1 MSATSSPGTPGW
13 VKFSLQLDGAGGAV
27 PFTLQERLPDTG
39 SPVWVH
45 LDYTFSEAREWLER
59 QTAVP
64 EAAVEALLAQETRP
78 RVSDVGG
85 GLLVYLRG
93 VNLYPDAR
101 PEDMIA
107 VRLWV
112 KDRLVISTQKRQ
124 LFTLTEITEDLAKGQ
139 GPTSASQ
146 LLAWLVDGL
155 IWRMEEVIER
165 IEDLVGECS
174 DSLEH
179 SPDRALTHA
188 ISSVRRRAIAL
199 RRYLAP
205 QREAIT
211 RLQTDT
217 RLERHDSELI
227 REAGDRLQR
236 LVEDLD
242 AARDQATLLQ
252 EEVFAIQ
259 NEAINDRMYLL
270 AIISAIFLPLG
281 FLTGLF
287 GINIGGMP
295 GVEDPH
301 AFWWFVGFLVVIS
314 LGLLF
319 WMIRRRWFGNR
330 ASKAVRL
337 GRLGI
342 LPRTNWLLRKK

>member
-1 MSATSSPGTPGW
+1 MADNPAW
-13 VKFSLQLDGAGGAV
+13 VKLALRLDGAGGATDFNLGEQL
-27 PFTLQERLPDTG
+27 PESKQTL
-39 SPVWVH
+39 WVN
-45 LDYTFSEAREWLER
+45 LDYTA
-59 QTAVP
+59 
-64 EAAVEALLAQETRP
+64 EAAHEWLLAQARVPESAAEALSTPDTRP
-78 RVSDVGG
+78 RAAEVGG

-107 VRLWV
+107 IRLWI
-112 KDRLVISTQKRQ
+112 KDNLIISTQKRQ
-124 LFTLTEITEDLAKGQ
+124 LFTVSEISDSLRKGD
-139 GPTSASQ
+139 GPRSASQ
-146 LLAWLVDGL
+146 LLAWLTDGL
-155 IWRMEEVIER
+155 TWRMEDVIER

-174 DSLEH
+174 DALEQK
-179 SPDRALTHA
+179 PDRALTHA
-188 ISSVRRRAIAL
+188 ISSVRRRSIAL

-205 QREAIT
+205 QREAIN
-211 RLQTDT
+211 RLQGDA
-217 RLERHDSELI
+217 RLDRDDAELI

-252 EEVFAIQ
+252 EEVFSVQ

-295 GVEDPH
+295 GVEDPD
-301 AFWWFVGFLVVIS
+301 AFWWFLGFLGVLSV
-314 LGLLF
+314 LLLL
-319 WMIRRRWFGNR
+319 WMMRLRWFGDR

-337 GRLGI
+337 GRLGV
-342 LPRTNWLLRKK
+342 LTRTNWLLRKK

>member
-1 MSATSSPGTPGW
+1 MADNPAW
-13 VKFSLQLDGAGGAV
+13 VKLALQFDGAGGAT
-27 PFTLQERLPDTG
+27 PFSLGAQLPETEQTL
-39 SPVWVH
+39 WVN
-45 LDYTFSEAREWLER
+45 LDYTDDATTEW
-59 QTAVP
+59 
-64 EAAVEALLAQETRP
+64 LLAQPRVPDSVVEGLSTPDTRP
-78 RVSDVGG
+78 RAAEVGG

-107 VRLWV
+107 IRLWI
-112 KDRLVISTQKRQ
+112 KDNLIISTQKRQ
-124 LFTLTEITEDLAKGQ
+124 LFTVSEISDGLLKGE
-139 GPTSASQ
+139 GPRNAFQ
-146 LLAWLVDGL
+146 LLAWLADGL
-155 IWRMEEVIER
+155 IWRMEGVIER
-165 IEDLVGECS
+165 IEDLVDQCS
-174 DSLEH
+174 EALERN
-179 SPDRALTHA
+179 PDRALTHA

-205 QREAIT
+205 QREALN
-211 RLQTDT
+211 RLQGDA
-217 RLERHDSELI
+217 RLDRDDGEVI

-236 LVEDLD
+236 LLEDLD
-242 AARDQATLLQ
+242 TARDQATLLQ
-252 EEVFAIQ
+252 EEVFSVQ

-295 GVEDPH
+295 GVEDPD
-301 AFWWFVGFLVVIS
+301 AFWWFLGFLG
-314 LGLLF
+314 GLSVLLLL
-319 WMIRRRWFGNR
+319 WMMRLRWFGDR

-342 LPRTNWLLRKK
+342 LTKSSWLFRKK

>member
-1 MSATSSPGTPGW
+1 MAENPPW
-13 VKFSLQLDGAGGAV
+13 AKLALQLDGAGGAE
-27 PFTLQERLPDTG
+27 PFTLGERLPERRE
-39 SPVWVH
+39 PVWVH
-45 LDYTFSEAREWLER
+45 LDYTADDAYQW
-59 QTAVP
+59 
-64 EAAVEALLAQETRP
+64 LLAQPSIPDAVAEALVTPDTRP
-78 RVSDVGG
+78 RAAEVGG

-107 VRLWV
+107 IRLWL
-112 KDRLVISTQKRQ
+112 KDNLIISTQKRQ
-124 LFTLTEITEDLAKGQ
+124 LFTVNEISDNLLKGE
-139 GPTSASQ
+139 GPASGSE

-155 IWRMEEVIER
+155 TWRMEDVIER
-165 IEDLVGECS
+165 LEDLVGQCS
-174 DSLEH
+174 DALEH

-188 ISSVRRRAIAL
+188 ISGVRRRAIAL

-205 QREAIT
+205 QREAIS
-211 RLQTDT
+211 RLQGDA
-217 RLERHDSELI
+217 RLDRDDAEMV
-227 REAGDRLQR
+227 REAGDRLTR

-252 EEVFAIQ
+252 EEVFSVQ

-295 GVEDPH
+295 GVEDPN
-301 AFWWFVGFLVVIS
+301 AFWWFLGFLGVIS
-314 LGLLF
+314 VFLLL
-319 WMIRRRWFGNR
+319 WMVRQRWFGDR

-337 GRLGI
+337 GRLGV
-342 LPRTNWLLRKK
+342 LTRTSWLLRKK

>member
-1 MSATSSPGTPGW
+1 MADNPAW
-13 VKFSLQLDGAGGAV
+13 VKLALQLDGAGGATD
-27 PFTLQERLPDTG
+27 FTLGEQLPESKQTL
-39 SPVWVH
+39 WVN
-45 LDYTFSEAREWLER
+45 LDYTA
-59 QTAVP
+59 
-64 EAAVEALLAQETRP
+64 EAAHEWLLAQARVPESAAEALSTPDTRP
-78 RVSDVGG
+78 RAAEVGG

-107 VRLWV
+107 IRLWI
-112 KDRLVISTQKRQ
+112 KDNLIISTQKRQ
-124 LFTLTEITEDLAKGQ
+124 LFTVSEISDSLRKGD
-139 GPTSASQ
+139 GPRSGSQ
-146 LLAWLVDGL
+146 LLAWLTDGL
-155 IWRMEEVIER
+155 TWRMEDVIER
-165 IEDLVGECS
+165 IEDLVGDCS
-174 DSLEH
+174 EALEQK
-179 SPDRALTHA
+179 PDRALTHA
-188 ISSVRRRAIAL
+188 ISSVRRRSIAL

-205 QREAIT
+205 QREAIN
-211 RLQTDT
+211 RLQGDA
-217 RLERHDSELI
+217 RLDREDAELI

-252 EEVFAIQ
+252 EEVFSVQ

-295 GVEDPH
+295 GVEDPD
-301 AFWWFVGFLVVIS
+301 AFWWFVGFLGVIS
-314 LGLLF
+314 VLLLL
-319 WMIRRRWFGNR
+319 WMIRLRWFGDR

-337 GRLGI
+337 GRLGV
-342 LPRTNWLLRKK
+342 LTKTNWLLRKK

>member
-1 MSATSSPGTPGW
+1 MAEHPAW
-13 VKFSLQLDGAGGAV
+13 ARLALQLDGIGGAER
-27 PFTLQERLPDTG
+27 FTLGERLPERRM
-39 SPVWVH
+39 PVWVH
-45 LDYTFSEAREWLER
+45 LDYTDDDAYQWLLS
-59 QTAVP
+59 QPTIPDAV
-64 EAAVEALLAQETRP
+64 AEALVTPDTRP
-78 RVSDVGG
+78 RAAEVGG

-107 VRLWV
+107 IRLWL
-112 KDRLVISTQKRQ
+112 KGNLIISTQKRQ
-124 LFTLTEITEDLAKGQ
+124 LFTVTEISDSLLKGE
-139 GPTSASQ
+139 GPASGSE

-155 IWRMEEVIER
+155 TWRMEDVIER
-165 IEDLVGECS
+165 LEDLVGQCS
-174 DSLEH
+174 DALEEN
-179 SPDRALTHA
+179 PDRALTHT

-205 QREAIT
+205 QREAIS
-211 RLQTDT
+211 RLQTEA
-217 RLERHDSELI
+217 RLDREDVEMI
-227 REAGDRLQR
+227 RESGDRLTR

-252 EEVFAIQ
+252 EEVFSVQ

-270 AIISAIFLPLG
+270 SIISAIFLPLG

-295 GVEDPH
+295 GVENPD
-301 AFWWFVGFLVVIS
+301 AFWWFLAFLGVIS
-314 LGLLF
+314 VVLLV
-319 WMIRRRWFGNR
+319 WMMRQRWFGDR

-337 GRLGI
+337 GRLGV
-342 LPRTNWLLRKK
+342 LTRPSKLLRRK

>member
-1 MSATSSPGTPGW
+1 MTFLARYALGTDINEHQMIVCAPAAKAEPVAYHAVGQCLRIGNDLLLIDL
-13 VKFSLQLDGAGGAV
+13 KF
-27 PFTLQERLPDTG
+27 
-39 SPVWVH
+39 
-45 LDYTFSEAREWLER
+45 
-59 QTAVP
+59 
-64 EAAVEALLAQETRP
+64 
-78 RVSDVGG
+78 
-85 GLLVYLRG
+85 
-93 VNLYPDAR
+93 
-101 PEDMIA
+101 
-107 VRLWV
+107 
-112 KDRLVISTQKRQ
+112 
-124 LFTLTEITEDLAKGQ
+124 
-139 GPTSASQ
+139 
-146 LLAWLVDGL
+146 
-155 IWRMEEVIER
+155 
-165 IEDLVGECS
+165 
-174 DSLEH
+174 
-179 SPDRALTHA
+179 
-188 ISSVRRRAIAL
+188 
-199 RRYLAP
+199 
-205 QREAIT
+205 
-211 RLQTDT
+211 
-217 RLERHDSELI
+217 
-227 REAGDRLQR
+227 RLQR